1 MEESLTKAEVPVA
14 VHQRTS
20 LIPMVIIGCLF
31 FVFGFVTWLNGSLIP
46 FLKIACELNHMEA
59 YFVTMAF
66 YIAYTVMALPM
77 AYVLK
82 RTSYKNG
89 IMLGLL
95 VMAVGSLIFIPA
107 ANERMFSIFLLG
119 LFMLGTGLTILQT
132 AANPYIVLLGPEE
145 SAAVRISIMGL
156 LNKGAGVIAPI
167 IFTAFMLG
175 DMGQFDEAQLAVI
188 TESQRNI
195 QLNELAQR
203 LADPYFIMAATLC
216 VLAVFI
222 KLSPLPAI
230 NLEDK
235 KQDNTNTS
243 QNDSILA
250 YPQLIL
256 GAVTLFLYVGVEVIA
271 GDTIGLFGQELGVEN
286 FGQLTSYTMVFMVL
300 AYLFGMFSIP
310 RFMKQETALMLSAVL
325 GLLLTFLIMFTPR
338 DSAVIWSSLIFWQ
351 DAGYLPD
358 VVLYVAMLGF
368 ANALVWP
375 AIWPMALSGLGKH
388 IETGSALLIMGI
400 SGGALIPLAYGALTE
415 ATTNSQSSYIVML
428 PCYLFILFYAL
439 KGHKLRQWG
448 SSS

>member
-1 MEESLTKAEVPVA
+1 MDAINPSKIQQKV
-14 VHQRTS
+14 S
-20 LIPMVIIGCLF
+20 LIPMFIIGTLF

-46 FLKIACELNHMEA
+46 FLKIACELNHLEA

-82 RTSYKNG
+82 RTGYKNG
-89 IMLGLL
+89 MMIGLL
-95 VMAVGSLIFIPA
+95 VMAIGSLIFIPA
-107 ANERMFSIFLLG
+107 ANERMFSIFLFG

-167 IFTAFMLG
+167 VFTAFIFG
-175 DMGQFDEAQLAVI
+175 NMGQFDEVQLTALSDI
-188 TESQRNI
+188 ERNI

-203 LADPYFIMAATLC
+203 LADPYLIMAAVLV
-216 VLAVFI
+216 VLALFI

-230 NLEDK
+230 NIEEK
-235 KQDNTNTS
+235 NSSEIKTNES
-243 QNDSILA
+243 DSILA

-300 AYLFGMFSIP
+300 AYIIGMFSIP
-310 RFMKQETALMLSAVL
+310 RFMKQETALMLSAIL
-325 GLLLTFLIMFTPR
+325 GLVLTVLIMFTPS

-351 DAGYLPD
+351 EVGFLPD
-358 VVLYVAMLGF
+358 VVLYVAMLGL

-415 ATTNSQSSYIVML
+415 ATTNSQSSYIVMF
-428 PCYLFILFYAL
+428 PCYLFILFYAI
-439 KGHKLRQWG
+439 KGHKIRQWKNDI
-448 SSS
+448 S

>member
-1 MEESLTKAEVPVA
+1 MEAIQSTETKQQTHLVP
-14 VHQRTS
+14 
-20 LIPMVIIGCLF
+20 MFIIGCLF

-77 AYVLK
+77 SYVLK
-82 RTSYKNG
+82 RTGYKNG
-89 IMLGLL
+89 MMLGLL
-95 VMAVGSLIFIPA
+95 VMAIGSLIFIPA
-107 ANERMFSIFLLG
+107 ANERTYSIFLFA

-167 IFTAFMLG
+167 IFTAFILG
-175 DMGQFDEAQLAVI
+175 NMGNFDEAQLAAL
-188 TESQRNI
+188 TNAERNVE
-195 QLNELAQR
+195 LNELAQR
-203 LADPYFIMAATLC
+203 LVDPYLIMAVTLFI
-216 VLAVFI
+216 LAFFI
-222 KLSPLPAI
+222 KFSPLPSI
-230 NLEDK
+230 NVERK
-235 KQDNTNTS
+235 KEKGHNINKS
-243 QNDSILA
+243 DSILS

-256 GAVTLFLYVGVEVIA
+256 GVVTLFLYVGVEVIA

-300 AYLFGMFSIP
+300 AYIVGMLIIP
-310 RFMKQETALMLSAVL
+310 RLIKQETALMMSAAL
-325 GLLLTFLIMFTPR
+325 GLCLTSLIILTPKE
-338 DSAVIWSSLIFWQ
+338 SAVIWSNLIFWQ
-351 DAGYLPD
+351 DVGFLPD

-375 AIWPMALSGLGKH
+375 AIWPMALSGLGKN

-400 SGGALIPLAYGALTE
+400 SGGAILPLAYGALTE
-415 ATTNSQSSYIVML
+415 LTSNSQSAYIIML

-439 KGHKLRQWG
+439 KGHKIRNW
-448 SSS
+448 STKA

>member
-1 MEESLTKAEVPVA
+1 MEAILSRETKKKVNMVP
-14 VHQRTS
+14 
-20 LIPMVIIGCLF
+20 MFIIGGLF

-82 RTSYKNG
+82 RTGYKNG
-89 IMLGLL
+89 MMLGLL

-107 ANERMFSIFLLG
+107 ANERTYSIFLFG

-145 SAAVRISIMGL
+145 SAAVRISMMGL
-156 LNKGAGVIAPI
+156 LNKGAGVVAPI
-167 IFTAFMLG
+167 IFTAFILG
-175 DMGQFDEAQLAVI
+175 NMGEFDETQLAAL
-188 TESQRNI
+188 TDAQRNV
-195 QLNELAQR
+195 QLNDLAQR
-203 LADPYFIMAATLC
+203 LVDPYLIMAATLF
-216 VLAVFI
+216 VLAFFI
-222 KLSPLPAI
+222 KFSPLPRI
-230 NLEDK
+230 NVEEK
-235 KQDNTNTS
+235 NEKSNNK
-243 QNDSILA
+243 NDSILA

-256 GAVTLFLYVGVEVIA
+256 GVITLFLYVGVEVIA

-300 AYLFGMFSIP
+300 AYIVGMLTIP
-310 RFMKQETALMLSAVL
+310 RIIKQETALMFSAVL
-325 GLLLTFLIMFTPR
+325 GLALTFLIIITPV
-338 DSAVIWSSLIFWQ
+338 DSAVIWSNLIFWQ
-351 DAGYLPD
+351 EVSFLPD

-400 SGGALIPLAYGALTE
+400 SGGAILPLTYGALTE
-415 ATTNSQSSYIVML
+415 AIDNSQGAYIIML

-439 KGHKLRQWG
+439 KGHKIRQW
-448 SSS
+448 SSKV

>member
-1 MEESLTKAEVPVA
+1 MEATLSAQTKQKANLV
-14 VHQRTS
+14 
-20 LIPMVIIGCLF
+20 PMVIIGCLF

-82 RTSYKNG
+82 RTGYKNG
-89 IMLGLL
+89 MMLGLF

-107 ANERMFSIFLLG
+107 ANERTYSIFLFG

-156 LNKGAGVIAPI
+156 LNKGAGVVAPI
-167 IFTAFMLG
+167 IFTAYILG
-175 DMGQFDEAQLAVI
+175 NMGQFDETQLAGLTDV
-188 TESQRNI
+188 QRNL
-195 QLNELAQR
+195 QLDELAQR
-203 LADPYFIMAATLC
+203 LVDPYLIMAATLF
-216 VLAVFI
+216 VLAFFI
-222 KLSPLPAI
+222 KLAPLPSI
-230 NLEDK
+230 NVEEKNQDESTSNK
-235 KQDNTNTS
+235 K
-243 QNDSILA
+243 DSILA

-256 GAVTLFLYVGVEVIA
+256 GVVTLFLYVGVEVIA

-286 FGQLTSYTMVFMVL
+286 FGQLTSYTMMFMVL
-300 AYLFGMFSIP
+300 AYIVGMLVIP
-310 RFMKQETALMLSAVL
+310 RVIKQETALMMSAVF
-325 GLLLTFLIMFTPR
+325 GLFLTVLIIITPAE
-338 DSAVIWSSLIFWQ
+338 SAVIWSNLIFWQ
-351 DAGYLPD
+351 EVGFLPD

-375 AIWPMALSGLGKH
+375 AIWPMALSGLGKQ

-400 SGGALIPLAYGALTE
+400 SGGAILPLAYGALTE
-415 ATTNSQSSYIVML
+415 LTANSQAAYVIML

-439 KGHKLRQWG
+439 KGHKVRHW
-448 SSS
+448 SSKV

>member
-1 MEESLTKAEVPVA
+1 MEATLSTATKQKTNLV
-14 VHQRTS
+14 
-20 LIPMVIIGCLF
+20 PMVIIGCLF

-46 FLKIACELNHMEA
+46 FLKIACELDHMEA

-82 RTSYKNG
+82 RTGYKNG
-89 IMLGLL
+89 MMLGLL
-95 VMAVGSLIFIPA
+95 VMAIGSLIFIPA
-107 ANERMFSIFLLG
+107 ANERMYSIFLFG

-132 AANPYIVLLGPEE
+132 AANPYIVLIGPEE

-167 IFTAFMLG
+167 IFTAFILG
-175 DMGQFDEAQLAVI
+175 NMGEFDEAQLTALTDV
-188 TESQRNI
+188 QRNV
-195 QLNELAQR
+195 QLDELAQR
-203 LADPYFIMAATLC
+203 LVDPYLIMAVTLF
-216 VLAVFI
+216 VLAFFI
-222 KLSPLPAI
+222 KLSPLPTI
-230 NLEDK
+230 NVEGK
-235 KQDNTNTS
+235 KQNETS
-243 QNDSILA
+243 SNESDSILT

-256 GAVTLFLYVGVEVIA
+256 GVATLFLYVGVEVIA

-300 AYLFGMFSIP
+300 AYILGMLVIP
-310 RFMKQETALMLSAVL
+310 RVIKQETALMLSAVL
-325 GLLLTFLIMFTPR
+325 GLFLTILIIITPAE
-338 DSAVIWSSLIFWQ
+338 SAVIWPSLNFWQ
-351 DAGYLPD
+351 EVGFLPD

-375 AIWPMALSGLGKH
+375 AIWPMALSGLGKQ

-400 SGGALIPLAYGALTE
+400 SGGAILPLIYGALTE
-415 ATTNSQSSYIVML
+415 ATGNSQGAYIIML

-439 KGHKLRQWG
+439 KGHKIRHW
-448 SSS
+448 SDKA